1 MAMQLYQARGG
12 RVSASPLYDLGGIFQ
27 SGAVNSSLKNTLHFA
42 GIPGT
47 ASRSYFVPY
56 GASPRSGVQ
65 RTGIQNL
72 AEDIIR
78 SGFGLTNKGLGQA
91 DVQREL
97 TRSLQD
103 RGVADLDE
111 IGYVLGIDRT
121 PTFFNRATGERI
133 ADAGERFGK
142 TKLGKGS
149 QDFYLALDS
158 QGRVVPYNQW
168 DPEQK
173 DYSGLGMLLT
183 FVSAVLAPYA
193 TGWISGATGLGA
205 AGAGALYGAGTGA
218 LTSAATGGNVGKGLL
233 TGAIGGGL
241 AGALGAGTG
250 QLNLAGTL
258 GITNPTTQAIINKAI
273 AGGLTGAVSA
283 GVNKGDIG
291 RGLLGGAIGGAI
303 GGATKGGPLASAV
316 TRPVT
321 NQLVEQI
328 VGSPYQKQIDKQI
341 QEMQRL
347 ATTQQQELARM
358 QARPDPALDIG
369 QMGSGVNV
377 DELTKLMTGGGTG
390 ARVST

>member
-1 MAMQLYQARGG
+1 MATQLYQARGG
-12 RVSASPLYDLGGIFQ
+12 RASASPLYDLGVIFQ
-27 SGAVNSSLKNTLHFA
+27 SGAVNSPLQNTLHFA

-56 GASPRSGVQ
+56 GTSPRGGVQ

-72 AEDIIR
+72 AEDITR

-91 DVQREL
+91 AVQQEL
-97 TRSLQD
+97 TRSLQA

-111 IGYVLGIDRT
+111 LGYVFGIDRT
-121 PTFFNRATGERI
+121 PTFFNRATGKKI

-149 QDFYLALDS
+149 QDFYLALDK
-158 QGRVVPYNQW
+158 QGRVIPYNQW

-173 DYSGLGMLLT
+173 DYRGLGMLLT
-183 FVSAVLAPYA
+183 FASAVLAPYA
-193 TGWISGATGLGA
+193 TGWISGATGLGS

-218 LTSAATGGNVGKGLL
+218 LTSAATGGNVSKGLL

-241 AGALGAGTG
+241 SGALGAGSG

-258 GITNPTTQAIINKAI
+258 GITSPATQAIINKAI

-291 RGLLGGAIGGAI
+291 RGLLGGAIGGAV

-316 TRPVT
+316 TRPLT

-369 QMGSGVNV
+369 QVGSGVNV
-377 DELTKLMTGGGTG
+377 NELSKLMTGGGTG